1 MPILTLIAAD
11 TAESGI
17 VSEAADRLQ
26 MADCLPGPVTW
37 LAQGRAVDI
46 AFDGDMARARTAMS
60 DLEDRFDIV
69 VQTQSNRRKMLLVSD
84 MDSTMITVECI
95 DELADYAGIKP
106 EIAAITE
113 RAMAGELDFAEA
125 LKARVALL
133 AGLDENVIETCLR
146 ERVRPMAGAEVLVR
160 TMTGWGAHAVLVSGG
175 FTSFT
180 GPVAAMLGF
189 AEVHANVL
197 AILDG
202 KLTGALLGDIVDA
215 NVKRDVLTS
224 AADFRGIDLNATL
237 AVGDGANDLPMIK
250 AAVSGYGLGVGY
262 HPRPQLAAAANFAV
276 RHNDLT
282 SLLFAQGVRPEH
294 WASQP

>member
-11 TAESGI
+11 TLESGI
-17 VSEAADRLQ
+17 ISEACDRL
-26 MADCLPGPVTW
+26 AAHSCLPGATNW
-37 LAQGRAVDI
+37 LAEGRAVDI
-46 AFDGDMARARTAMS
+46 FFDGAVVHARTAVA
-60 DLEDRFDIV
+60 DLEDRFDIA
-69 VQTQSNRRKMLLVSD
+69 VQNENQRRKMLLVSD

-95 DELADYAGIKP
+95 DELADFAGIKP

-133 AGLDENVIETCLR
+133 AGLDADMIQKCLH
-146 ERVRPMAGAEVLVR
+146 ERVRPMPGAETLVR
-160 TMTGWGAHAVLVSGG
+160 TMTAWGAHAVLVSGG

-197 AILDG
+197 EIENG
-202 KLTGALLGDIVDA
+202 HLTGALAADIVDA
-215 NVKRDVLTS
+215 ATKRRVLQS
-224 AADFRGIDLNATL
+224 AAGTLGLDLRSAL
-237 AVGDGANDLPMIK
+237 AVGDGANDMPMIAEAV
-250 AAVSGYGLGVGY
+250 AADGLGVGF
-262 HPRPQLAAAANFAV
+262 HPRPQLSAAANFSV

-282 SLLFAQGVRPEH
+282 ALLFAQGIRPETWVH
-294 WASQP
+294 

>member
-17 VSEAADRLQ
+17 VSDAADRLRV
-26 MADCLPGPVTW
+26 ADCIPGAGTW
-37 LAQGRAVDI
+37 LAQGKATDI
-46 AFDGDMARARTAMS
+46 VFEGDIARARTAMS

-69 VQTQSNRRKMLLVSD
+69 VQTESNRRKMLLVSD

-133 AGLDENVIETCLR
+133 AGLDERVIETCLR
-146 ERVRPMAGAEVLVR
+146 ERVRPMPGAEVVVR

-189 AEVHANVL
+189 GEVHANVL
-197 AILDG
+197 EIRDG
-202 KLTGALLGDIVDA
+202 KLTGALEGDIVDA
-215 NVKRDVLTS
+215 TVKRDVLLS
-224 AADFRGIDLNATL
+224 AADVQGIELCASL

-282 SLLFAQGVRPEH
+282 ALLFAQGVRPEH
-294 WASQP
+294 WAS